1 LGLYEIAE
9 EIRNQKSNTYEE
21 KKRIEEEVEK
31 LLEDRKEQNG
41 RLIDKEADQKKIK
54 KSHV

>member
-1 LGLYEIAE
+1 LGLYEIAK